1 MMIIEKLH
9 STLPQLEQE
18 LDGKIKFDSIYRE
31 IYATDASIY
40 YEKPIGVA
48 FPKNANDVQKIIQ
61 WANKHACP
69 IIPRGAGTSLA
80 GQVVGGGLIV
90 DVSRYMNS
98 VVDVNETENWV
109 RIQPGIVQ
117 DELNQFLKK
126 HNRLFGP
133 ETSTANRCVLGG
145 MLGNN
150 SCGLHS
156 LVYGN
161 VRDHVLE
168 ITGYLSNGDKMVFS
182 SITKKSFKEKCK
194 LDTLEGQI
202 YQQIDAL
209 LTAENIKEIR
219 DKYPDKALKRR
230 NNGYALDALAE
241 MMDDEST
248 PFNFCKLI
256 AGSEGTLFFTTE
268 IKLNILPLPPNEKAL
283 MNIHCNSVNE
293 SLIAN
298 NIALKYKPTASEL
311 MDKPILELATKNA
324 LQNQNLSFIHGTPG
338 AVLMV
343 EFWADTKAELVQLT
357 QNLENDLIKAK
368 VGYSFPVVFNADIG
382 KVWNVRKAG
391 LGVLA
396 NMPGDA
402 KPTCIIEDTAVTPD
416 KLPAYIEEMDAM
428 MAGHGKEAVYYAH
441 AGSGELHIRPI
452 INLKSHD
459 DRVTMRAIAEDTLK
473 LVKKYNGSISGEHG
487 DGRLRGEFLEAFYG
501 EEIYQWFTELK
512 NTWDPNGIFNP
523 NKIVNAPRMDEN
535 LRVFQEK
542 QTPPGKLEYTWTKSM
557 GFLKAIEN
565 CTGSGDCRKS
575 EKIGGAMCPSFMALK
590 DEKSTTR
597 ARANALRS
605 YLYGEKNGLKE
616 NEVAEVLDLCLSCKA
631 CKSECPSNVDMAKM
645 KAEFLHQYYQNHRIP
660 LRSKLIGNISGS
672 YKLMSIASGISNLVL
687 KSPASNLVKAFVGIH
702 PKRSLPPVEKFK
714 RPKTKLSTKKKQRV
728 IFYLDEFT
736 QYNDGLIG
744 AKTVSLL
751 ENLGYEVI
759 IPPLKASGRTYISKG
774 ILGKAKQ
781 LAKTNIQILSDLF
794 KTEQLPII
802 GSEPSAIL
810 TFRDEYT
817 EFFSGE
823 WNKKA
828 RHIAEHVFTI
838 EEYLHKELKLG
849 NILPDAFTS
858 SQKDILFHG
867 HCYQKALSS
876 TLMTK
881 EILSIPTN
889 YSASEIASGCCGMAG
904 SFGYEKE
911 HYDVS
916 MKIGNITLFPTIK
929 NATKETLI
937 VAAGTSCR
945 HQIKDGTST
954 NALHPVEVLF
964 DALINN

>member
-1 MMIIEKLH
+1 MIIEKLH
-9 STLPQLEQE
+9 ATLPQLEKE
-18 LDGKIKFDSIYRE
+18 IDGKIKYNPIYRE

-48 FPKNANDVQKIIQ
+48 FPKTDGDVEKIIK
-61 WANKHACP
+61 WANENTCP

-80 GQVVGGGLIV
+80 GQVVGSGLIV

-98 VVDVNETENWV
+98 VVEVNATENWI
-109 RIQPGIVQ
+109 RIQPGIVL
-117 DELNQFLKK
+117 DELNQFLKNHK
-126 HNRLFGP
+126 RLFGP

-168 ITGYLSNGDKMVFS
+168 ISGYLSNGEKMTFTSVN
-182 SITKKSFKEKCK
+182 KAVFKEKCG
-194 LDTLEGQI
+194 LDTLEGQL
-202 YQQIDAL
+202 YRQIDTL
-209 LTAENIKEIR
+209 LSSDNIKKIK
-219 DKYPDKALKRR
+219 DNYPDKALKRR

-241 MMDDEST
+241 MMEDEVST
-248 PFNFCKLI
+248 FNFCKLI

-268 IKLNILPLPPNEKAL
+268 IKLNILPLPPKEKAL
-283 MNIHCNSVNE
+283 MNIHCNSINE
-293 SLIAN
+293 SLKAN
-298 NIALKYKPTASEL
+298 NIVLKYKPSASEL
-311 MDKPILELATKNA
+311 MDKPILELATKNT

-343 EFWADTKAELVQLT
+343 EFWADTKKELVQIT
-357 QNLENDLIKAK
+357 KNLEADLRKDGL
-368 VGYSFPVVFNADIG
+368 GYSYPVVFNADIS

-416 KLPAYIEEMDAM
+416 KLPDYINEMDAM

-452 INLKSHD
+452 INLKSHK
-459 DRVTMRAIAEDTLK
+459 DRLTMRAIAEDTLK

-501 EEIYQWFTELK
+501 EEIYHWFKDLK
-512 NTWDPNGIFNP
+512 NTWDPKGIFNP

-542 QTPPGKLEYTWTKSM
+542 QSITKQPEYSWTKSM
-557 GFLKAIEN
+557 GFLRAIEN

-590 DEKSTTR
+590 DEKTTTR

-605 YLYGEKNGLKE
+605 YLYGDANGLKE
-616 NEVAEVLDLCLSCKA
+616 KEVAEVLDLCLSCKA

-672 YKLMSIASGISNLVL
+672 YQLMAATSGLSNLVL
-687 KSPASNLVKAFVGIH
+687 KSPLAILVKAFVGIH
-702 PKRSLPPVEKFK
+702 QKRSLPKVEKFK
-714 RPKTKLSTKKKQRV
+714 RPKQNSLITNKQRV

-736 QYNDGLIG
+736 KYNDGLIG
-744 AKTVSLL
+744 AKAVSLL
-751 ENLGYEVI
+751 ENLGYEVL

-774 ILGKAKQ
+774 ILNKAKQ
-781 LAKTNIQILSDLF
+781 LAKQNITILSDLF
-794 KTEQLPII
+794 EDHELPIV
-802 GSEPSAIL
+802 GVEPSAIL

-817 EFFSGE
+817 ELFSGE
-823 WNKKA
+823 LNKKA
-828 RHIAEHVFTI
+828 RHIAEQVFTV

-849 NILPDAFTS
+849 NISSERFTN
-858 SQKDILFHG
+858 SQKELLFHG

-876 TLMTK
+876 TLITK

-911 HYDVS
+911 HYELS
-916 MKIGNITLFPTIK
+916 MKVGNLALFPTVK
-929 NATKETLI
+929 NAPKDTLI

-945 HQIKDGTST
+945 HQIKDGASIK
-954 NALHPVEVLF
+954 ALHPVEVLF
-964 DALINN
+964 DALIKN